1 MIDNRYDF
9 RMNKTNF
16 KAKVDNN
23 SLHRIS
29 EKLDNQNSNESHC
42 DVTKKDKEQRIVT
55 TYQQCRSGHKLFHQL
70 ELGSS
75 WQSTS
80 LLVISTPDSYQ
91 KDGFR
96 SWLRLV
102 VFVSK
107 KRW

>member
-9 RMNKTNF
+9 RMNKNNL
-16 KAKVDNN
+16 KATFY
-23 SLHRIS
+23 RIS

-42 DVTKKDKEQRIVT
+42 DVTKKDREQRIVT

-91 KDGFR
+91 KDRFQ

-102 VFVSK
+102 VFVSY
-107 KRW
+107 